1 MNLSITV
8 LVGVLAVFATPA
20 VGQVEEARPGYEQV
34 ASRPCHPGGV
44 SIPVFI
50 LAGMNDYGQVQTEDD
65 E

>member
-1 MNLSITV
+1 MNLSIAV
-8 LVGVLAVFATPA
+8 LVGVLAA

-50 LAGMNDYGQVQTEDD
+50 LAGINDYGQVQTEDD

>member
-8 LVGVLAVFATPA
+8 LVGVLATPA

-34 ASRPCHPGGV
+34 ASHPGHPGGV

-50 LAGMNDYGQVQTEDD
+50 LAGINDYGQVQTEDD